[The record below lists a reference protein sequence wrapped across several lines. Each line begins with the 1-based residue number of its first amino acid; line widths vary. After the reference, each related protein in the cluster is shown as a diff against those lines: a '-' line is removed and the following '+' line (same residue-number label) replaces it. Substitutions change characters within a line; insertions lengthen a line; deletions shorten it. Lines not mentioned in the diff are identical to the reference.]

1 MSSPGA
7 REPDD
12 FQQCNLSL
20 SDAQT
25 SMARPVTVMQSVQR
39 TALMADS
46 DELAAKLAKR
56 RNWEAGS
63 ECGVSREP
71 QAFQRAEKEQ
81 EESEERV
88 RTLAES
94 KAAVPAVVELNKL
107 GRASD
112 SQTRASAMAGSD
124 PCISPERQDDT
135 GASDKN
141 LKTKASEPSAQTQ
154 QRTNIMG
161 TTANFMHFNT
171 ATAINNDRLEPTAT
185 ADAALRDKHQ
195 RAKEDTPPTPPH
207 TVLSLMRNQR

>member
-12 FQQCNLSL
+12 FQQCNFSL

-25 SMARPVTVMQSVQR
+25 SMARPVTVMQNVQR

-63 ECGVSREP
+63 ECGV
-71 QAFQRAEKEQ
+71 
-81 EESEERV
+81 
-88 RTLAES
+88 L
-94 KAAVPAVVELNKL
+94 KL

-154 QRTNIMG
+154 RTNITG
-161 TTANFMHFNT
+161 TTANFEYFNT
-171 ATAINNDRLEPTAT
+171 ATAINTDRLEPTAT
-185 ADAALRDKHQ
+185 ADAALRDKYQ

-207 TVLSLMRNQR
+207 TVLSLMRNLR